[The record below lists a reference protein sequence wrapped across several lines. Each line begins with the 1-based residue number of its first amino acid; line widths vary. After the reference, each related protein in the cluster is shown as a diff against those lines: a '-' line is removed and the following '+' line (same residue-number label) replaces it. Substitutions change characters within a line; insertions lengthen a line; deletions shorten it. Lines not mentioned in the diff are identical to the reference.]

1 METMAGDSRCT
12 ISLTLIF
19 SWAPAAAGRN
29 RQIPNRNAV
38 RRVVRIEAS
47 GSERP
52 FRRGLTLRAH
62 SSNAG
67 QPGQAGS
74 RKLCRTGG
82 GFLFVGVVGGAD
94 QRAGFDVLEAEGK
107 AVAADSREL
116 VRMIEAH
123 DRQVPD
129 GRLQVLADGDDVHVL
144 RAQVAECGEDF
155 VVGPP
160 EAQHDAA
167 LRWHLLPQI

>member
-12 ISLTLIF
+12 MSLTLIF

-74 RKLCRTGG
+74 RKLCRTG
-82 GFLFVGVVGGAD
+82 
-94 QRAGFDVLEAEGK
+94 AGFDVLEAEGQ
-107 AVAADSREL
+107 AVAADLREL

-144 RAQVAECGEDF
+144 RAPVAERGGAF
-155 VVGPP
+155 VVGLS
-160 EAQHDAA
+160 EAQHD
-167 LRWHLLPQI
+167 